1 MSSTYLND
9 NLVFVLTYKTINVII
24 KTYLSRNKTYMA
36 TVKLDNITKRFGALT
51 ALDSI
56 TLDVKDE
63 EFFVLLGQTGAG
75 KTTTLRCI
83 AGLDKP
89 EEGNIYLDGICVND
103 KTPAERDVAFV
114 FQSHILYPHLTVYE
128 NMAFPLHPRKLSA
141 EEIDNRVKD
150 IAQMLHI
157 EHLLMRTPNQLS
169 GGETQRVGLGRAM
182 VRRPQV
188 FLMDEPISNLDAKL
202 RAEMRVEIRWRQ
214 RQLGTTT
221 FYVTHDQVEA
231 MSMADRIAILDS
243 GRIQQ
248 LGTPSEIYD
257 HPTNLFVA
265 GFIGSPSM
273 NCIPCSIFHND
284 GTYQVVLSNN
294 GNEGHTF
301 AIHNDLAAKSINE
314 IDPNKELVIGAH
326 PEDVLVSHEFAA
338 NTFDTDVNSFK
349 AEVYS
354 IEPLG
359 AETIVEITLGKDADG
374 SHNIIK
380 SRTSPNFEAKI
391 GEHIYV
397 SFVPE
402 RLHLFDKVTGNTL
415 LTKSDIS
422 SKQL

>member
-1 MSSTYLND
+1 
-9 NLVFVLTYKTINVII
+9 
-24 KTYLSRNKTYMA
+24 MA
-36 TVKLDNITKRFGALT
+36 TVKLENITKRFGELT
-51 ALDSI
+51 ALDNI

-83 AGLDKP
+83 AGLDNP
-89 EEGNIYLDGICVND
+89 EEGNIYLDDVRVND
-103 KTPAERDVAFV
+103 NTPAERDVAFV

-141 EEIDNRVKD
+141 EEIDSRVKD

-157 EHLLMRTPNQLS
+157 EHLLMRNPNQLS

-231 MSMADRIAILDS
+231 MSMADRIAVLDS

-248 LGTPSEIYD
+248 LGTPSDIYN
-257 HPTNLFVA
+257 HPANLFVA

-273 NCIPCSIFHND
+273 NCIPCNIYNNNGSC
-284 GTYQVVLSNN
+284 QVVLSGD
-294 GNEGHTF
+294 GNQEYSF
-301 AIHNDLAAKSINE
+301 AIRDNLAARTINE
-314 IDPNKELVIGAH
+314 IDTKRELVIGAH
-326 PEDVLVSHEFAA
+326 PEDVLVSHEFVA
-338 NTFDTDVNSFK
+338 NTFDADVNTFK

-354 IEPLG
+354 VEPLG
-359 AETIVEITLGKDADG
+359 AETIVEITLGKDTDG
-374 SHNIIK
+374 SRTIIK
-380 SRTSPNFEAKI
+380 SRTTPNFEAKI
-391 GEHIYV
+391 GEQIYV
-397 SFVPE
+397 SFVPD
-402 RLHLFDKVTGNTL
+402 RIHLFDKVTGDAL
-415 LTKSDIS
+415 LTKQRYSIP
-422 SKQL
+422 K

>member
-1 MSSTYLND
+1 
-9 NLVFVLTYKTINVII
+9 
-24 KTYLSRNKTYMA
+24 MA
-36 TVKLDNITKRFGALT
+36 TVKLENITKRFGDLT
-51 ALDSI
+51 ALDDI
-56 TLDVKDE
+56 TLDVEDE

-89 EEGNIYLDGICVND
+89 EEGRIYLDDIPIND

-141 EEIDNRVKD
+141 EEIDRRVKD

-202 RAEMRVEIRWRQ
+202 RTEMRAEIRWRQ
-214 RQLGTTT
+214 RELGTTT

-231 MSMADRIAILDS
+231 MSMADRIAVLEE

-248 LGTPSEIYD
+248 LGTPSDIYN
-257 HPTNLFVA
+257 HPANLFVA

-273 NCIPCSIFHND
+273 NCIPCEITGNND
-284 GTYQVVLSNN
+284 DLLLSLSSNEN
-294 GNEGHTF
+294 GNNTYVIQDPRIVKLIG
-301 AIHNDLAAKSINE
+301 E
-314 IDPNKELVIGAH
+314 IDRHLDLVFGVH
-326 PEDVLVSHEFAA
+326 PEDVIVSHESIP
-338 NTFDTDVNSFK
+338 NSFQ

-354 IEPLG
+354 VEPLG
-359 AETIVEITLGKDADG
+359 AETIVELTLGIDTSG
-374 SHNIIK
+374 SHIIMK
-380 SRTSPNFEAKI
+380 SLTDPNFETDI
-391 GEHIYV
+391 GSYLYV
-397 SFVPE
+397 SFVPD
-402 RLHLFDKVTGNTL
+402 RIHFFDKASGDTL
-415 LTKSDIS
+415 IN
-422 SKQL
+422 